1 MKCFNFRFCFKGK
14 LDIYVEKGISTPK
27 TLILRYTY
35 IMKGKM
41 LTDVYLLTSSEAW
54 DDRDLKVVF

>member
-41 LTDVYLLTSSEAW
+41 LTDVYLLRPRRGMIVT
-54 DDRDLKVVF
+54 